1 MTPFDKPM
9 TALIVE
15 VKTKNCPEA
24 PTAHTLISG
33 TAQPEAFNFVDG
45 DNQES

>member
-24 PTAHTLISG
+24 PTAHSLIG
-33 TAQPEAFNFVDG
+33 GIGVKPDGPGMNFVDG
-45 DNQES
+45 DN